1 MLISKGEKNMSGE
14 NNSGKGLLIGL
25 LAGGA
30 VGAILGL
37 LFAPKS
43 GRELREDIKHKSD
56 EYLDDAEK
64 YITDARTKAKDLINE
79 GKRRSEKLITDAK
92 TKSDELLKDAE
103 KIFTDAKTKASGA
116 VQTGKKSVENETDK
130 LKTAFKAGVDAY
142 KESKNS

>member
-1 MLISKGEKNMSGE
+1 MASE
-14 NNSGKGLLIGL
+14 NNHGRGLLVGLLIG
-25 LAGGA
+25 GSIGA
-30 VGAILGL
+30 VLGL

-43 GRELREDIKHKSD
+43 GRELREDIRNKSD

-64 YITDARTKAKDLINE
+64 YIADARTKAKDLINE
-79 GKRRSEKLITDAK
+79 GKKRSEKLISDAK

-103 KIFTDAKTKASGA
+103 KIFTDAKAKASGA
-116 VQTGKKSVENETDK
+116 VQSGKKTVESESDK